1 MLAKF
6 IELCIRAR
14 ITVLVLLCLLLAG
27 GTYAAVRLPID
38 AMPDTSTI
46 QVTVMTTAPG
56 MSPVDVERTIT
67 VPIEIALNGT
77 PASNEFRSVSRTG
90 LSTVTVIFADG
101 TDVWRARQIVLERLR
116 NVALPGTANVS
127 ELAPVSTG
135 LGEIYQFVLRSDR
148 HTPMQLRSTL
158 DWDVVPKLR
167 TVPGVIDVKTQGG
180 ELKQYQVVADAA
192 RLQALRLALRDL
204 TQALSAANV
213 NTGGGYLER
222 NQESWVIAARGM
234 LHDEREIGDVVVA
247 TPENGA
253 PVIAQTVADVRVGP
267 ALRYGAIT
275 YDGKEEAV
283 AGTVLMLLGSNSRT
297 VVLDVK
303 DKVTQIRRT
312 LPPGVEIDVVYDRS
326 EFVGRTLTTVAKN
339 LIEAILIVTLV
350 LALFLGTLRGAIAVV
365 LGIPASM
372 SVALIGMHAFGVT
385 GDLMSLGAIDFGF
398 LVDGPIVILETV
410 IAATAGRSLVLEVRE
425 REYGDLAK
433 SVARPVGYA
442 VAIITLVYIPL
453 LSLQGTEGKMFRPM
467 ATTMACA
474 LFGALLFSL
483 MFFTPLLVL
492 AVPPRKDHGPRWIEA
507 VGRVYARIAPRA
519 LALRWLSF
527 VVSILVLGGAG
538 YAFAGAGADFIPR
551 IFEGDALLTIMRPPS
566 ISLTEARD
574 LDLPVERVL
583 AALPEVEKTLGM
595 TGRAELAID
604 PVGNDATDVLVRL
617 TPPDSWTTARDFDG
631 LSSIIKSRI
640 ESEVPTTFVSVS
652 QPIEN
657 KTNELISGSRAD
669 VAVNIFGEDIQT
681 LAAIADR
688 VGDRLKTV
696 PGTGDVRIER
706 LVGQPIIAALADRPK
721 MARHGIRVADAFLVI
736 AACREGVKVG
746 SIYDGHRRF
755 DLRVLQPPL
764 EPTESAIGDL
774 FVPGSD
780 GRNYPLREVMEFH
793 EGEGTVTVRRTD
805 RERTVR
811 LDVNLR
817 GRDLVSWVD
826 EARSV
831 VDSEIKMPPEYRVE
845 WGGQF
850 ENFERAKKRLAIVLP
865 ICVAIIFGMLLAMFK
880 NLRFAL
886 AVFLTVPL
894 ALAGGL
900 IGLLARSYT
909 FSLPAAVGFIA
920 LGGIAVLNGVI
931 MASEVRR
938 RLEAGERIEEAV
950 VNGAA
955 HVVRAVLTT
964 TAVAALGFL
973 PMAIATSAGAEVQR
987 PLATVVIFGIIYGA
1001 AMTLFVLPGI
1011 LFELVRR
1018 TRPVA
1023 VAEREQREDDP
1034 EPAPAG

>member
-1 MLAKF
+1 MLA
-6 IELCIRAR
+6 
-14 ITVLVLLCLLLAG
+14 LLGLLLAAG
-27 GTYAAVRLPID
+27 GYAATRLPID

-56 MSPVDVERTIT
+56 MSPTDVERTIT
-67 VPIEIALNGT
+67 IPVEIALNGT
-77 PASNEFRSVSRTG
+77 PASSEFRSVSRTG
-90 LSTVTVIFADG
+90 LSTVTVIFDDG

-116 NVALPGTANVS
+116 DVALPGTANVP

-135 LGEIYQFVLRSDR
+135 LGEIYQFVLRSSR
-148 HTPMQLRSTL
+148 HTPMQLRTVL
-158 DWDVVPKLR
+158 DWEVVPRLR

-180 ELKQYQVVADAA
+180 ELKQYQVVADPA
-192 RLQALRLALRDL
+192 RLQGLGLALRDL
-204 TQALSAANV
+204 TGALRAANM
-213 NTGGGYLER
+213 NAGGGYLER
-222 NQESWVIAARGM
+222 NQESFVISGRGM

-253 PVIAQTVADVRVGP
+253 PVLARTVADVRVGA
-267 ALRYGAIT
+267 ALRHGVIT

-283 AGTVLMLLGSNSRT
+283 SGTVLMLLGSNSRT
-297 VVLDVK
+297 VVLAVK
-303 DKVTQIRRT
+303 ESVEQLRRE

-326 EFVGRTLTTVAKN
+326 DFVGRTLTTVAKN
-339 LIEAILIVTLV
+339 LAEAILIVTVV
-350 LALFLGTLRGAIAVV
+350 LALFLGTIRGAIAVV

-372 SVALIGMHAFGVT
+372 SVAILGMHAFGVT

-410 IAATAGRSLVLEVRE
+410 IAATAGRALVKDARSET
-425 REYGDLAK
+425 YGALAGA
-433 SVARPVGYA
+433 VARPVGYA
-442 VAIITLVYIPL
+442 VAIITLVYLPL

-467 ATTMACA
+467 AITMACA
-474 LFGALLFSL
+474 LFGALVFSL
-483 MFFTPLLVL
+483 VFFAPLLVV
-492 AVPPRKDHGPRWIEA
+492 AVPPRKDHGPRWIA
-507 VGRVYARIAPRA
+507 AIGRGYARIAPRA
-519 LALRWLSF
+519 LALRWPAFGVAVL
-527 VVSILVLGGAG
+527 ILGGAG
-538 YAFAGAGADFIPR
+538 WAFSGAGADFVPR

-574 LDLPVERVL
+574 LDLRAERVL
-583 AALPEVEKTLGM
+583 GTLPEVKTTLGM
-595 TGRAELAID
+595 TGRAELAVD

-617 TPPDSWTTARDFDG
+617 TPPETWTTAKDFDD
-631 LSSIIKSRI
+631 LSTAIKRRI
-640 ESEVPTTFVSVS
+640 ESEVPATFVSVS

-669 VAVNIFGEDIQT
+669 VAVNISGPEIPT
-681 LAAIADR
+681 LARLADQ
-688 VGDRLKTV
+688 VGDRLKSI

-706 LVGQPIIAALADRPK
+706 LVGQPVIDVRADRAK
-721 MARHGIRVADAFLVI
+721 MARHGVRVEDAFLVV
-736 AACREGVKVG
+736 AACREGVTVG
-746 SIYDGHRRF
+746 SIYDEHRRF
-755 DLRVLQPPL
+755 DLRVLQPPV
-764 EPTESAIGDL
+764 EPTESAIADL

-780 GRNYPLREVMEFH
+780 GRSYPLREVMDIR

-805 RERTVR
+805 RQRTVR

-817 GRDLVSWVD
+817 GRDLVSWVA

-831 VDSEIKMPPEYRVE
+831 IAGEVEIPPKYRVA

-865 ICVAIIFGMLLAMFK
+865 ISVSIIFGMLLAMFK
-880 NLRFAL
+880 DLRYAL

-900 IGLLARSYT
+900 LGLLARSYT

-920 LGGIAVLNGVI
+920 LGGIAVLNGVV
-931 MASEVRR
+931 MGSEVRR
-938 RLEAGERIEEAV
+938 RHDEGAPLEAAIV
-950 VNGAA
+950 DGAA

-987 PLATVVIFGIIYGA
+987 PLATVVIVGILYGT
-1001 AMTLFVLPGI
+1001 AMTLLVLPGI
-1011 LFELVRR
+1011 LLVLLRR
-1018 TRPVA
+1018 ATSR
-1023 VAEREQREDDP
+1023 
-1034 EPAPAG
+1034 